1 LRIDTQGY
9 ASLTL
14 GYRLSAP
21 LGLLRKTLYLRRTKV
36 AKPHLHE
43 VGGMIPRSAKHE
55 ITRFLATAEATVRIR
70 TLKIFSW
77 FDRRHPVLEY
87 TGMAA
92 AGLLYAMALKYFVFP
107 AKVILTGFEGIAAA
121 LAYFF
126 ESNSLF
132 LILYTISQ
140 AILVGF
146 AFKKISRT
154 FAIRTALTVGMVILA
169 LPLLPEMT
177 MADSHQER
185 LILALF
191 GGILS
196 GLAKAMALRF
206 RGSTGDEDVLGAWF
220 AMKYL
225 KPVGS
230 IAVISAG
237 ISCIFGLVLE
247 YLKSGNVEPVI
258 NTLMYTSIFIFTG
271 AETLNNFF
279 RKFKLVMIT
288 VFGKEPD
295 KVGKAITAAAPY
307 RTFTIQRGT
316 GGYSAEP
323 LHLVRTIVTHEE
335 LPEVLDALDRDC
347 PEAFHIHHD
356 LEGVSRSYYIKPIG

>member
-1 LRIDTQGY
+1 
-9 ASLTL
+9 
-14 GYRLSAP
+14 
-21 LGLLRKTLYLRRTKV
+21 
-36 AKPHLHE
+36 
-43 VGGMIPRSAKHE
+43 M
-55 ITRFLATAEATVRIR
+55 
-70 TLKIFSW
+70 
-77 FDRRHPVLEY
+77 LEY
-87 TGMAA
+87 TGMIA
-92 AGLLYAMALKYFVFP
+92 AGLLYAVALKYFVFP

-121 LAYFF
+121 LAYYF

-132 LILYTISQ
+132 LILYGISQ
-140 AILVGF
+140 ALLVGF
-146 AFKKISRT
+146 AFRKISRT
-154 FAIRTALTVGMVILA
+154 FAIRTSLTVGMVMLA

-185 LILALF
+185 LILVLF

-196 GLAKAMALRF
+196 GLAKAMALRL

-230 IAVISAG
+230 IAVLSAAV
-237 ISCIFGLVLE
+237 SCVFGLAME
-247 YLKSGNVEPVI
+247 YLKTHQIEPVI

-295 KVGKAITAAAPY
+295 AIGHSITGAAPH
-307 RTFTIQRGT
+307 RTYTIQRGT
-316 GGYSAEP
+316 GGYSSEP

-335 LPEVLDALDRDC
+335 LPEVLDALERDC
-347 PEAFHIHHD
+347 PESFHFHHD
-356 LEGVSRSYYIKPIG
+356 IEGISRSYYIKPIG